1 MCGQTHAGLGPRN
14 RTEAP
19 PTQKPGA
26 CVHCGAPA
34 DGIDAAVEAPACR
47 PCATGRS
54 DDSRVPY
61 DGPAVQ
67 CDRCGRGL
75 EIVVWRDGQP
85 RAGHCRACDR
95 HWSAWNGFFDRTG
108 VDRDDVLVADGAGDG
123 GIRVVCRDCGLER
136 IWYPS
141 DDRRKHKHER
151 VTNHEVAYEAADEL
165 ARPDRGVDLRTDGGR
180 ELGPAEATAVLEEMS
195 ELAERQ
201 TDAIERVADELR
213 YQNAVLSEVVRT
225 LDDVA
230 GDDRTVRT
238 ASAVHTAIDDHR
250 VTRDVGESDRR

>member
-1 MCGQTHAGLGPRN
+1 
-14 RTEAP
+14 
-19 PTQKPGA
+19 
-26 CVHCGAPA
+26 
-34 DGIDAAVEAPACR
+34 
-47 PCATGRS
+47 
-54 DDSRVPY
+54 
-61 DGPAVQ
+61 
-67 CDRCGRGL
+67 
-75 EIVVWRDGQP
+75 
-85 RAGHCRACDR
+85 
-95 HWSAWNGFFDRTG
+95 
-108 VDRDDVLVADGAGDG
+108 VLIADGAGDG

-151 VTNHEVAYEAADEL
+151 VTNHEVAYEAADEI
-165 ARPDRGVDLRTDGGR
+165 ARPNRGVDLRADGGPER
-180 ELGPAEATAVLEEMS
+180 ELRHALQAGEWSPADFERLVNAVVQAAGARGLSEAQIASTFDREADHLRERALRADGGQELDPAEATAVLEEMG

-250 VTRDVGESDRR
+250 VTRDVEESDRR